1 MNFIASALKVPSSE
15 RTFFICGKRHCNCF
29 EQLKEEKHISY
40 NKQDI
45 VQGFMVQDEK
55 DVYFVDRYEGAVI
68 AKKLGYELEYPN
80 CLYSEDIWPPEE
92 GDDI

>member
-1 MNFIASALKVPSSE
+1 
-15 RTFFICGKRHCNCF
+15 
-29 EQLKEEKHISY
+29 
-40 NKQDI
+40 
-45 VQGFMVQDEK
+45 MVQDER

-92 GDDI
+92 SDDI

>member
-1 MNFIASALKVPSSE
+1 
-15 RTFFICGKRHCNCF
+15 
-29 EQLKEEKHISY
+29 
-40 NKQDI
+40 
-45 VQGFMVQDEK
+45 MVQDEK
-55 DVYFVDRYEGAVI
+55 DVYFVDRYKGAAI

>member
-1 MNFIASALKVPSSE
+1 MHFIAAALKVPSSE
-15 RTFFICGKRHCNCF
+15 GAFFISGKRHCNCF
-29 EQLKEEKHISY
+29 EQLKEKHTPY
-40 NKQDI
+40 DKQDI

-55 DVYFVDRYEGAVI
+55 DVYFVDRYKGAEI

-92 GDDI
+92 GDDDI